1 MARGVLPE
9 RVVIKIGASALLS
22 GGRPDPV
29 KLAAVADAVVRLR
42 ADGIQTVVVG
52 SGAAAVGRTRLAE
65 AGIPVDPTARQP
77 AAAVGQGPLF
87 EAFRDAFEARGLI
100 AAQFPLTPLD
110 LTGPEHGEGV
120 RAALEEALD
129 GGLVPVV
136 NENDAVTGRGGDV
149 LAALVAGSLRA
160 ARLLLLTDVP
170 GLSEAGPRQD
180 AVRRVPEI
188 AVMTPEVRRLGG
200 GPARGPGPGGVA
212 GTLCAAWTA
221 TLAGVP
227 VVIADAGTQDAV
239 VRAVRGEDIG
249 ILVHPREA
257 GAAYDDAYDDSW
269 RIIVRGGRTRLTS
282 VNGRVD
288 ASSALTGR
296 SPLTPGRGQRP
307 RAVGAVGAV
316 GAVRAAVRPSYA
328 SPSAV

>member
-188 AVMTPEVRRLGG
+188 AVMTPEVRRLGEARPAG
-200 GPARGPGPGGVA
+200 LARVAWPAPCAPPGRPPSRGCPWSSRTPAPRTPSCAPYGARTSAYWCTRARPARRTTTRTTTPGGSSCAAAGPAS
-212 GTLCAAWTA
+212 
-221 TLAGVP
+221 
-227 VVIADAGTQDAV
+227 
-239 VRAVRGEDIG
+239 RA
-249 ILVHPREA
+249 
-257 GAAYDDAYDDSW
+257 
-269 RIIVRGGRTRLTS
+269 
-282 VNGRVD
+282 
-288 ASSALTGR
+288 
-296 SPLTPGRGQRP
+296 
-307 RAVGAVGAV
+307 
-316 GAVRAAVRPSYA
+316 
-328 SPSAV
+328 